1 MTAKDVLQIFC
12 HRFARV
18 HEELSF
24 GFKIAELKDQ
34 VYRYRDRIDTVDQIA
49 LSWAQSEVKAAVL
62 FGKAWKAV
70 KLIDFLG
77 SQD

>member
-1 MTAKDVLQIFC
+1 M
-12 HRFARV
+12 
-18 HEELSF
+18 
-24 GFKIAELKDQ
+24 
-34 VYRYRDRIDTVDQIA
+34 DTVDQVMF
-49 LSWAQSEVKAAVL
+49 SWTQSEVEAAVL